1 MGKEAVVSEESGWTS
16 YFQDLSQGSMM
27 MKEQSYCLSFGGGSS
42 LVSDASSSSAAWKKF
57 SSSHHDNHN
66 HNHHLVSCSS
76 VKKPTSTSSLPKKLC
91 FKKTRAKQ
99 ISQED
104 DDPLEDTASS
114 PLNSPK
120 VGDLNSTETISRNID
135 YQLGSVGN
143 KGFESELQRDEGGE
157 GELNFH
163 GKKNIDECNDLK
175 KRGLCLVP
183 FSMLVNYYG

>member
-1 MGKEAVVSEESGWTS
+1 MMEHSLNPSMGKEAVSDEESGWTS
-16 YFQDLSQGSMM
+16 YFQDLSQGMVI
-27 MKEQSYCLSFGGGSS
+27 KEQSYCLSFGGGSS
-42 LVSDASSSSAAWKKF
+42 LVSDASSSSAAAWKKF
-57 SSSHHDNHN
+57 SSIQQDNNHD
-66 HNHHLVSCSS
+66 HNHHLASCSS
-76 VKKPTSTSSLPKKLC
+76 VIRKPSSLPKKLC

-99 ISQED
+99 ISQEG

-120 VGDLNSTETISRNID
+120 
-135 YQLGSVGN
+135 GN
-143 KGFESELQRDEGGE
+143 KGLESELQTNEGGE
-157 GELNFH
+157 VSFH